1 MSDDLLATYE
11 NAFSGRDAPFAFV
24 DLDALRANAD
34 HLLAQAGSLPV
45 RVASKSLRCVEVLR
59 RVLAHESS
67 AGPGFRGVLAFT
79 PAEALHLTDHG
90 ITDLLVAYPSV
101 DREALCR
108 VAERVAEH
116 RPQRVVLM
124 VDSVEGAEV
133 VARAGRDVGVRL
145 PVAIDIDAGWH
156 PVRRLTVGPRRSPIC
171 TPEEAAAL
179 ARALLAEPHLQL
191 VGLMAYEGQVAGVG
205 DKVPG
210 RPLRTAAV
218 RGMQAASMRELR
230 NRLPKVVAAVGAELA
245 RDGQQLELVNGGGT
259 GSLARTAAAGA
270 VTELA
275 AGSGLY
281 APTLFDTYRSLSLR
295 PAAMFALPVV
305 RRPGPGVV
313 TLLGGGYIASGPH
326 GSDRVPRPVLP
337 KGLRLT
343 AAEGAG
349 EVQTPVRGR
358 AADGLAIGDR
368 VYLRH
373 AKAGELC
380 ERFTTLLLVEGGQVV
395 DEVPTYRGE
404 GHAFA

>member
-1 MSDDLLATYE
+1 M
-11 NAFSGRDAPFAFV
+11 
-24 DLDALRANAD
+24 AD
-34 HLLAQAGSLPV
+34 
-45 RVASKSLRCVEVLR
+45 
-59 RVLAHESS
+59 
-67 AGPGFRGVLAFT
+67 
-79 PAEALHLTDHG
+79 
-90 ITDLLVAYPSV
+90 
-101 DREALCR
+101 
-108 VAERVAEH
+108 
-116 RPQRVVLM
+116 
-124 VDSVEGAEV
+124 
-133 VARAGRDVGVRL
+133 
-145 PVAIDIDAGWH
+145 
-156 PVRRLTVGPRRSPIC
+156 
-171 TPEEAAAL
+171 
-179 ARALLAEPHLQL
+179 PHLQL

-205 DKVPG
+205 DRLPG
-210 RPLRTAAV
+210 RPLRSAAV

-230 NRLPKVVAAVGAELA
+230 NRLPRVVAAVGAELA

-281 APTLFDTYRSLSLR
+281 APMLFDAYRSLSLR

-305 RRPGPGVV
+305 RRPGAGVV

-326 GSDRVPRPVLP
+326 GADRVPRPVLP
-337 KGLRLT
+337 RGLRLT

-380 ERFTTLLLVEGGQVV
+380 ERFTTLLLVEDGRVV